1 MEEFVTSDHKDQ
13 LKKEYGIL
21 HLIYHRNHNQHRVLI
36 WWKYLNIIHRHV
48 RKILKFLIDL
58 ELIKNSQKIR
68 QKKQQI
74 LDIIKYLIKR
84 KVFTKAYYEFNG
96 IIALGQ
102 FVTLGLALLGN
113 LSKIYCILRSF
124 KGVDIICKPNII
136 DEAPVIHLEQS
147 GIDDL
152 GEIVDLD
159 KGSENL
165 QLKRKFAVDDE
176 SKGTKE
182 TGINEI
188 DDLFS
193 TKKTKTKSKKKIGH
207 TDPMDDIFKD
217 LKCSEDKK
225 KKKKK
230 KRNEIDDI
238 FNF

>member
-1 MEEFVTSDHKDQ
+1 MEDFVTSDHKDQ
-13 LKKEYGIL
+13 LKHEYGIL

-36 WWKYLNIIHRHV
+36 WWKYLNIIHRNI
-48 RKILKFLIDL
+48 RKILKLLIDL

-96 IIALGQ
+96 VIALGQ

-124 KGVDIICKPNII
+124 KGVDMICKPNII
-136 DEAPVIHLEQS
+136 DEAPVIYSEQS
-147 GIDDL
+147 GNDDL
-152 GEIVDLD
+152 GEIIDLD
-159 KGSENL
+159 KGSEYL
-165 QLKRKFAVDDE
+165 QLKRKFAEDE

-188 DDLFS
+188 DDIFS
-193 TKKTKTKSKKKIGH
+193 TKKMKTKSKKKIGH
-207 TDPMDDIFKD
+207 VDTMDDIFKN

>member
-1 MEEFVTSDHKDQ
+1 MEDFVTSDHKDQ

-21 HLIYHRNHNQHRVLI
+21 HLIYHRNYNQHRVLI
-36 WWKYLNIIHRHV
+36 WWKYLNIVHRNV

-74 LDIIKYLIKR
+74 LDVIKYLIKK

-102 FVTLGLALLGN
+102 FVTLGLALLGS
-113 LSKIYCILRSF
+113 LSKIYCILQTF
-124 KGVDIICKPNII
+124 KGLDIIYKPNII
-136 DEAPVIHLEQS
+136 DQASVMDTEQS

-152 GEIVDLD
+152 GEIVDFD

-165 QLKRKFAVDDE
+165 QLKRKFEVDE
-176 SKGTKE
+176 SKVTKE

-188 DDLFS
+188 DNIFS
-193 TKKTKTKSKKKIGH
+193 TKKIKTKSKKRMGH

-217 LKCSEDKK
+217 QKSTEDKK

-230 KRNEIDDI
+230 KRSEIDDI